1 VQAKIA
7 QLRADLGAR
16 IKPAD
21 TIDAPQ
27 LRIPSG
33 VSALDAALGGGLP
46 RGRLIEAIGTGRTSL
61 ALQTAGALTQ
71 RGALVAWI
79 DSAHAF
85 DAASAVRAG
94 ADCSRL
100 LLAQASGVRE
110 ALRAADVVL
119 AGGGFALVV
128 LDRVGAR
135 GRVPDSAW
143 ARLARRAE
151 QASAC
156 VMLLAERAEAGTF
169 ASVALRLSRRRA
181 PIGPHPSLAL
191 LGQITACAEIV
202 RAKRR
207 AGASSIELTL
217 DPPDLISRRTSGGWG
232 PGELCSTGRGAP
244 APRVDR

>member
-1 VQAKIA
+1 MQAKLA

-27 LRIPSG
+27 PRIPSG
-33 VSALDAALGGGLP
+33 VAALDAALGGGLP
-46 RGRLIEAIGTGRTSL
+46 RGRLVEAIGAGRTSL
-61 ALQTAGALTQ
+61 ALAATSVLTR

-79 DSAHAF
+79 DAAKAF

-94 ADCSRL
+94 ADCARL
-100 LLAQASGVRE
+100 LLAQASGVRD

-135 GRVPDSAW
+135 GRIPDSAW
-143 ARLARRAE
+143 ARLAHRAE
-151 QASAC
+151 QADAC
-156 VMLLAERAEAGTF
+156 VLLLAEHADAGTF
-169 ASVALRLSRRRA
+169 AHVALRLSRRRT
-181 PIGPHPSLAL
+181 PIGPSL
-191 LGQITACAEIV
+191 LGRISACAEIV

-207 AGASSIELTL
+207 ANTSSIELL
-217 DPPDLISRRTSGGWG
+217 LEPPDLISRRT
-232 PGELCSTGRGAP
+232 
-244 APRVDR
+244 